1 MPVVERLTNEELES
15 RRAALLARAA
25 LPEQELRQRAAV
37 YDVTPEQAAIVDE
50 LDDLD
55 WLLRQA

>member
-1 MPVVERLTNEELES
+1 MPVVERLTNEELEA
-15 RRAALLARAA
+15 RRATLLARAG
-25 LPEQELRQRAAV
+25 LPEPELRERAAV

-55 WLLRQA
+55 WLLRQD